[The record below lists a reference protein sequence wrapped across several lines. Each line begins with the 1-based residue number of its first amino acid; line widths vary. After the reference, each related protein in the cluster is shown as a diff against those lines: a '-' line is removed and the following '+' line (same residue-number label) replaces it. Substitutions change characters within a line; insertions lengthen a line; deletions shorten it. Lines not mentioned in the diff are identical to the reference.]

1 MRAERAAEG
10 ILGGDDGRD
19 LVLFIHG
26 MWLHASS
33 WRGWTEEF
41 DRAGYQNVSFR
52 WPGEPASAAAWRGT
66 RRALPVSI
74 GSLQCDI
81 AGLLGARAGKPIII
95 GHGAGGLLAEIL
107 LEMGTARAAIS
118 IAPLPAG
125 LPAAV
130 SAFHLG
136 RAPRTVSWFMVNTG
150 SVTPT
155 PAQFRQAIANTIPGD
170 DAARLYEQH
179 VTPGQP
185 WPLLR
190 SLLRTRR
197 GTGSRSPT
205 SESRGPLLLIGA
217 AQDRL
222 IEESSISALHQRYRR
237 RHPGAVTDHQIF
249 LDQAHSLTIDDR
261 WRSVAFYC
269 LDWLTR
275 QDL

>member
-1 MRAERAAEG
+1 MRTEPAAEG
-10 ILGGDDGRD
+10 MLSSDDGRD

-33 WRGWTEEF
+33 WRGWTQEF
-41 DRAGYQNVSFR
+41 DRAGYQCVSFR
-52 WPGEPASAAAWRGT
+52 WPGEPASAAAWRGSRQAPPAT
-66 RRALPVSI
+66 I
-74 GSLQCDI
+74 GGLQWKLT
-81 AGLLGARAGKPIII
+81 GLIEARGSKPIAI

-107 LEMGTARAAIS
+107 LEKGAARAAIS
-118 IAPLPAG
+118 IAPLPVG
-125 LPAAV
+125 LPAATAAV
-130 SAFHLG
+130 RLG
-136 RAPRTVSWFMVNTG
+136 RAPRTVSWFTLSRG

-155 PAQFRQAIANTIPGD
+155 LAQFRQAIANTIPSD
-170 DAARLYEQH
+170 SAARFYERH

-197 GTGSRSPT
+197 GSGGLSLT
-205 SESRGPLLLIGA
+205 SAGRGPLLLIGA

-222 IEESSISALHQRYRR
+222 VQESAIAALHQRYRR
-237 RHPGAVTDHQIF
+237 RYPGAVTDYQIF
-249 LDQAHSLTIDDR
+249 LDRAHSLTIDAS

>member
-1 MRAERAAEG
+1 MRAEPATEG
-10 ILGGDDGRD
+10 ALSGDDGRD

-26 MWLHASS
+26 MWLHANS

-41 DRAGYQNVSFR
+41 DRAGYQNVSLR
-52 WPGEPASAAAWRGT
+52 WPGEPVSAAAWRGT

-74 GSLQCDI
+74 GGLRCDI
-81 AGLLGARAGKPIII
+81 ADLIDARAGKPIVI
-95 GHGAGGLLAEIL
+95 GHGVGGLLAEIL
-107 LEMGTARAAIS
+107 LEIGAARAAIS

-136 RAPRTVSWFMVNTG
+136 RAPRTVSWFVLSRGT
-150 SVTPT
+150 VTPT
-155 PAQFRQAIANTIPGD
+155 PAQFRRAIANAIPGD

-190 SLLRTRR
+190 SLLRARR
-197 GTGSRSPT
+197 GMGGRSPI
-205 SESRGPLLLIGA
+205 SPNRGPLLLIGA

-222 IEESSISALHQRYRR
+222 IQESTIGALHQRYRR
-237 RHPGAVTDHQIF
+237 RHPDAVTDCQIF
-249 LDQAHSLTIDDR
+249 LDQAHSLTIDAR

>member
-1 MRAERAAEG
+1 MRTGPAVERM
-10 ILGGDDGRD
+10 LSGDDGRD

-33 WRGWTEEF
+33 WRGWVREF
-41 DRAGYQNVSFR
+41 DRAGYQNLSFR
-52 WPGEPASAAAWRGT
+52 WPGEPASVAVWRGT

-74 GSLQCDI
+74 GRLQSDI
-81 AGLLGARAGKPIII
+81 AGLIDARASKPIAI

-107 LEMGTARAAIS
+107 LQTGAARAAIS
-118 IAPLPAG
+118 ITPPPVG
-125 LPAAV
+125 LPAAA
-130 SAFHLG
+130 SAARLG
-136 RAPRTVSWFMVNTG
+136 RAPRTVSWFTLSRG

-155 PAQFRQAIANTIPGD
+155 PAQFRQAIANAIPGH

-190 SLLRTRR
+190 SLLRARR
-197 GTGSRSPT
+197 DSGGRGLT
-205 SESRGPLLLIGA
+205 SANRGPLLLIGA

-222 IEESSISALHQRYRR
+222 IHESTIGALHQTYRR
-237 RHPGAVTDHQIF
+237 RHPGAVTDYQIF
-249 LDQAHSLTIDDR
+249 LDQAHSLTIDAG

>member
-1 MRAERAAEG
+1 MRTEPAAEG
-10 ILGGDDGRD
+10 VLSGDDGRD

-33 WRGWTEEF
+33 WRGWTQEF
-41 DRAGYQNVSFR
+41 DRAGYQNLSFR
-52 WPGEPASAAAWRGT
+52 WPGEPASAAAWRDSG
-66 RRALPVSI
+66 RALPVSI
-74 GSLQCDI
+74 GGLQRDI
-81 AGLLGARAGKPIII
+81 AGLIEARASKPIAI
-95 GHGAGGLLAEIL
+95 GHGVGGLLAEIL
-107 LEMGTARAAIS
+107 LQKGAARAAIS
-118 IAPLPAG
+118 IAPLPVG
-125 LPAAV
+125 LPAAA
-130 SAFHLG
+130 SAFRLG
-136 RAPRTVSWFMVNTG
+136 RAPRTVSWFTLSRG

-155 PAQFRQAIANTIPGD
+155 PAQFRQAIANTIPGE

-190 SLLRTRR
+190 SLVRTRR
-197 GTGSRSPT
+197 GGGRGLTSAKRGS
-205 SESRGPLLLIGA
+205 LLLIGA

-222 IEESSISALHQRYRR
+222 VQESAIGALHQSYRR
-237 RHPGAVTDHQIF
+237 RHPGAVTDYQIF
-249 LDQAHSLTIDDR
+249 LDQAHSLTIDAG

>member
-1 MRAERAAEG
+1 LRTGPAAEG
-10 ILGGDDGRD
+10 LLSGDDGRD

-33 WRGWTEEF
+33 WRGWTQEF
-41 DRAGYQNVSFR
+41 DRAGYQNLSFR
-52 WPGEPASAAAWRGT
+52 WPGEPASAAAWRGIG
-66 RRALPVSI
+66 RALPVSL
-74 GSLQCDI
+74 GALQCGID
-81 AGLLGARAGKPIII
+81 GLIDARASKPIAI

-107 LEMGTARAAIS
+107 LERGAARAAIS

-125 LPAAV
+125 LPTAV
-130 SAFHLG
+130 SAFRLG
-136 RAPRTVSWFMVNTG
+136 RALRTVSLFTLSWG

-155 PAQFRQAIANTIPGD
+155 AAQFRQAIANTIPGD

-197 GTGSRSPT
+197 GSGGRGLTAGN
-205 SESRGPLLLIGA
+205 RGPLLLIGA

-222 IEESSISALHQRYRR
+222 IQESTIGALHQSYRR
-237 RHPGAVTDHQIF
+237 RHPGAVTDYQIF
-249 LDQAHSLTIDDR
+249 LDQAHSLTIDAG

>member
-1 MRAERAAEG
+1 MRTEPAAEG
-10 ILGGDDGRD
+10 MLSGDDGRD

-33 WRGWTEEF
+33 WREWTEEF
-41 DRAGYQNVSFR
+41 DRAGYQNLSFR
-52 WPGEPASAAAWRGT
+52 WPGEPASAAAWRRA

-74 GSLQCDI
+74 SGLQCDI
-81 AGLLGARAGKPIII
+81 ASLIDACAGKPIII

-107 LEMGTARAAIS
+107 LEIGAARAAIS

-125 LPAAV
+125 LPAAR

-136 RAPRTVSWFMVNTG
+136 SAPRTVSWFALSRG

-155 PAQFRQAIANTIPGD
+155 PAQFHHAIANTVPGD

-190 SLLRTRR
+190 SVLRTRWGR
-197 GTGSRSPT
+197 DGHRQT
-205 SESRGPLLLIGA
+205 SGNRGPLLLIGA

-222 IEESSISALHQRYRR
+222 IQESSISALHQRYRR
-237 RHPGAVTDHQIF
+237 RHPGAVTDYQIF
-249 LDQAHSLTIDDR
+249 LDQAHSLTIDAR